1 MDRSNIYP
9 PADGNKPLPQA
20 NRPSHLIVDNG
31 YNDRVEDFDEM
42 QWISFIL
49 SNVNI
54 KSEMKSKFIS
64 CTSWCDICDDRRCD
78 NKSIVHSLY
87 HCKERRPFL
96 DVRCTPHSA

>member
-31 YNDRVEDFDEM
+31 YDDRVKDFDEM

-49 SNVNI
+49 ININI
-54 KSEMKSKFIS
+54 KSEMKSKFTRVLLSPGPEELAGLSLSNLNTIILES
-64 CTSWCDICDDRRCD
+64 CPAA
-78 NKSIVHSLY
+78 NK
-87 HCKERRPFL
+87 F
-96 DVRCTPHSA
+96 